1 MSRFEGKNP
10 NWLRNQSQRRPQVF
24 PEQTLLWSCP
34 VYVCVKTYLL
44 LDYFSS
50 FHVHWTMCKFSLALL
65 LGIAPVCVWE
75 LWVTY
80 THSTSRLQ
88 TMHLIMLWQTVVCK
102 KIWTSS
108 ELVGATTHHSHIAT
122 VHFIYPVWK
131 QNIVQNRALY
141 GNYFWQG
148 MLHYTYNLRL
158 VWTGLREWNSY
169 WYKTEQCTKLEITV
183 VCQNYW

>member
-1 MSRFEGKNP
+1 MQIPVKKSKLITQPVTAATTG
-10 NWLRNQSQRRPQVF
+10 F
-24 PEQTLLWSCP
+24 PWTDSTLVLP
-34 VYVCVKTYLL
+34 GVCVCENLL
-44 LDYFSS
+44 TARLLFFVPCSLNYVQIFSGS
-50 FHVHWTMCKFSLALL
+50 TTWDCPS
-65 LGIAPVCVWE
+65 VCVWE

-102 KIWTSS
+102 KNWTSS